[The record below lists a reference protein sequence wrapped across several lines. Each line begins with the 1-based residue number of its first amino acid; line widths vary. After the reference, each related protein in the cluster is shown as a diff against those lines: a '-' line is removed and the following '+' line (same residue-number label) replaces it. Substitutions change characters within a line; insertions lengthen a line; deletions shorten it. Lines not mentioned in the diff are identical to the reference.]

1 MGLAVTV
8 SAAVD
13 VRRRVSRP
21 QTVFL
26 TPTLGPPL
34 TLYHTIEVYV
44 WLTFMTVKQKHPV
57 ASTHTTTCE
66 RLLDAVARHTTTT
79 ATHHRVLFVT
89 VETLIY

>member
-1 MGLAVTV
+1 VGLAVTV

-13 VRRRVSRP
+13 VRRRVSRL

-44 WLTFMTVKQKHPV
+44 
-57 ASTHTTTCE
+57 
-66 RLLDAVARHTTTT
+66 
-79 ATHHRVLFVT
+79 
-89 VETLIY
+89 